1 MVGARIL
8 RTALRT
14 SPLLALLACADQ
26 PGEPAG
32 PPAVTTGEYHAF
44 IQHGWRFPATQSEW
58 RAIGFDL
65 DRDGVVENLGGSLI
79 GALGAIG
86 LPIDDA
92 NAAQLASGDQI
103 VGHVIRADR
112 LDRDA
117 SVAWQLWTSR
127 GAPPTYDGRD
137 VVAPTEL
144 DGELAGAITA
154 GTLRAHWGD
163 AAIHVPLFPGQPP
176 VAMPLTDAQLELTVD
191 GPCHG
196 MIGGALDAA
205 GYQGVLDQVAAE
217 TLAHMAAHPDHEF
230 TRLARDVFDDDN
242 DGVVSAAEVV
252 KFGRELLPPDLDL
265 DDDGRNDALSIGF
278 AFECAPARL
287 AAPPTF

>member
-14 SPLLALLACADQ
+14 SPLLALLACADP
-26 PGEPAG
+26 PGESG
-32 PPAVTTGEYHAF
+32 PPAVTSGEYHAF
-44 IQHGWRFPATQSEW
+44 IQHGWRFPATSSEW

-65 DRDGVVENLGGSLI
+65 DHDGFIENSGGSLI

-92 NAAQLASGDQI
+92 NAELLGSGDQL

-112 LDRDA
+112 LDQDA

-127 GAPPTYDGRD
+127 GAPPTFDGRD

-144 DGELAGAITA
+144 DGELAGAIID
-154 GTLRAHWGD
+154 GTLRAQWGD

-176 VAMPLTDAQLELTVD
+176 IAMPLTDAQLELTVD

-196 MIGGALDAA
+196 VIGGGLDAA
-205 GYQGVLDQVAAE
+205 GYQGVLDQVVAE
-217 TLAHMAAHPDHEF
+217 TLAHMAAHPDHDF
-230 TRLARDVFDDDN
+230 TRLARDVFDDN
-242 DGVVSAAEVV
+242 RDGVVSAAEVV
-252 KFGRELLPPDLDL
+252 AFGRELLPPDLDT
-265 DDDGRNDALSIGF
+265 DDDGRDDALSIAF

-287 AAPPTF
+287 ATPPTF

>member
-26 PGEPAG
+26 PGDTAG
-32 PPAVTTGEYHAF
+32 PPAVTSGAYHAF
-44 IQHGWRFPATQSEW
+44 IQHGWRIPATQSDW
-58 RAIGFDL
+58 RGIGFDL
-65 DRDGVVENLGGSLI
+65 DRDGFVENSGGNLI
-79 GALGAIG
+79 GALGTIG

-92 NAAQLASGDQI
+92 NAEQLASGDQL

-112 LDRDA
+112 LDHDD

-127 GAPPTYDGRD
+127 GAAPTFDGGD
-137 VVAPTEL
+137 VVAPTAL
-144 DGELAGAITA
+144 DGALAGTITD
-154 GTLRAHWGD
+154 GTLRAQWGD
-163 AAIHVPLFPGQPP
+163 AAIHVPLFPGLPP
-176 VAMPLTDAQLELTVD
+176 VAMPLTAAQLELTVD

-217 TLAHMAAHPDHEF
+217 TLAHMAAHPDHDF
-230 TRLARDVFDDDN
+230 TRLARDVFDDNN
-242 DGVVSAAEVV
+242 DGVVSAAEIVR
-252 KFGRELLPPDLDL
+252 FGRELLLPDVDT
-265 DDDGRNDALSIGF
+265 DDDGRYDGVSVGF

-287 AAPPTF
+287 ATPPTF